1 MKKNLSI
8 LAIVLL
14 LVAGAVVYS
23 ILSKEKST
31 TTAVNNTNTQT
42 NVAQT
47 VPQVASDAP
56 QPAQTSTVSSYVTI
70 DEYTQNTQ
78 AYADAKKVLFFH
90 APWCPICA
98 GIDKEIV
105 AAPSKIPSGTTI
117 IKTDY
122 DKNTALRQK
131 YGVTYQYT
139 FVQIDNEGNQ
149 LKKWSATSLDKVLA
163 QVQ

>member
-1 MKKNLSI
+1 MKKRVG
-8 LAIVLL
+8 AIIAMLV
-14 LVAGAVVYS
+14 LVAGVAYVIV
-23 ILSKEKST
+23 SKDKAETTNTNST
-31 TTAVNNTNTQT
+31 TTQT
-42 NVAQT
+42 TGAQST
-47 VPQVASDAP
+47 PQTAADTP
-56 QPAQTSTVSSYVTI
+56 KPAEAATVSSYITI
-70 DEYTQNTQ
+70 DEYNQNIQ
-78 AYADAKKVLFFH
+78 AYTDVKKVLFFH
-90 APWCPICA
+90 APWCPICSA
-98 GIDKEIV
+98 IDKEIV

-139 FVQIDNEGNQ
+139 FVQIDNDGKQ